1 MHKPPTRRNQAKP
14 APETKVKSSCIHR
27 TLTLALLLVASSAV
41 FIFGIE
47 TAQANGGTRP
57 VVKNETVGPYKLQVG
72 IFPGKPRVGN
82 LHLSIMVADA
92 AGGQPLTG
100 ATVLVTLAGP
110 AGATGVGPVPAVNA
124 SQNPQFYDVDI
135 PLDMVGSWTLTLEA
149 DSHLGKASLDVPLEV
164 TEPEG
169 FDLILLLAGAVTI
182 QAIVLWIRGRVRK
195 DRNQSGS

>member
-72 IFPGKPRVGN
+72 IFPGKPRVRRRRRGTAADRRHC
-82 LHLSIMVADA
+82 LGYPGRPCRSHRRGPGAGRQCLPEPSI
-92 AGGQPLTG
+92 L
-100 ATVLVTLAGP
+100 
-110 AGATGVGPVPAVNA
+110 
-124 SQNPQFYDVDI
+124 
-135 PLDMVGSWTLTLEA
+135 
-149 DSHLGKASLDVPLEV
+149 
-164 TEPEG
+164 
-169 FDLILLLAGAVTI
+169 
-182 QAIVLWIRGRVRK
+182 
-195 DRNQSGS
+195 